1 MAGGAVRA
9 YDARAGV
16 GEIEAADGEV
26 LPFHCTALV
35 DGTRTIE
42 PGTAVEF
49 ERAPSHLGRWE
60 ATAVSRA

>member
-1 MAGGAVRA
+1 MAQGVVHAF
-9 YDARAGV
+9 DARSGV
-16 GEIEAADGEV
+16 GQIEDDDGEL

>member
-1 MAGGAVRA
+1 LTSGRVQAF
-9 YDARAGV
+9 DPRAGV
-16 GEIEAADGEV
+16 GEIEADGEV

-35 DGTRTIE
+35 DGTRTID

-60 ATAVSRA
+60 ATTVSRA

>member
-1 MAGGAVRA
+1 MTGGTVRA
-9 YDARAGV
+9 YDQRAGV
-16 GEIEAADGEV
+16 GEIETADGEV

>member
-9 YDARAGV
+9 FDARAGV
-16 GEIEAADGEV
+16 GEIETGDGDV

-35 DGTRTIE
+35 DGSRTIE

-49 ERAPSHLGRWE
+49 ERSPSHLGRWE